1 MAVCSAAVFALGE
14 LVLAAAILGAN
25 ADPTAC
31 PAFPD
36 DPAVLIPT
44 AATAVLG
51 VDVDELAKTPTGK
64 VLLPSLRADLQLAE
78 ALEILDDCK
87 LALERTYAV
96 TLAREPGDGRLAV
109 VQARGIGH
117 DDTLACLANE
127 IRARTDG
134 GEPWTRE
141 PAGTATSVCHDALLL
156 ADGSRAWI
164 INDYTLVWARGSFMA
179 PVEDRLDGREAAQ
192 LPVALHDEFARLDRS
207 GQLWLAAQLDD
218 EDRRT
223 LPGEWVANTESI
235 TAALDLSDG
244 LRAVFSL
251 SAPDVAAV
259 AVLRELIL
267 LGLATLA
274 DRLDEY
280 GVKHRVRE
288 RGRVGIVAGVVA
300 VELLLDEGE
309 LRAIEAKIGE
319 RVLGRGPL

>member
-1 MAVCSAAVFALGE
+1 MVG
-14 LVLAAAILGAN
+14 I
-25 ADPTAC
+25 
-31 PAFPD
+31 
-36 DPAVLIPT
+36 
-44 AATAVLG
+44 
-51 VDVDELAKTPTGK
+51 DVDALAKTSTGK

-78 ALEILDDCK
+78 ALEILDDCE

-109 VQARGIGH
+109 VQARGIGV
-117 DDTLACLANE
+117 DATLTCLANE
-127 IRARTDG
+127 LRARTEG

-141 PAGTATSVCHDALLL
+141 QAGVGTSVCHDSLAL

-164 INDYTLVWARGSFMA
+164 INDYTLVWARGSFIA
-179 PVEDRLDGREAAQ
+179 SVQARLDGREAAE
-192 LPVALHDEFARLDRS
+192 LPVALRDEFGRLDRS

-218 EDRRT
+218 ADRRT
-223 LPGEWVANTESI
+223 LPGEWVSNTESI

-251 SAPDVAAV
+251 SAPDVATT
-259 AVLRELIL
+259 AVLRELVL
-267 LGLATLA
+267 VGLANLA

-280 GVKHRVRE
+280 GVEHRVRE
-288 RGRVGIVAGVVA
+288 RGRVGVVAGVVA

-309 LRAIEAKIGE
+309 LRAIESNIGD

>member
-1 MAVCSAAVFALGE
+1 VFAPIE
-14 LVLAAAILGAN
+14 LALVTAIFGAN
-25 ADPTAC
+25 ADPTTC

-51 VDVDELAKTPTGK
+51 IDVDAFAKTSTGK

-87 LALERTYAV
+87 LALDRTYAL

-127 IRARTDG
+127 LRARSDG
-134 GEPWTRE
+134 SEPWTRAA
-141 PAGTATSVCHDALLL
+141 AGTGSSVCHDSLAL

-164 INDYTLVWARGSFMA
+164 INDYTLVWARGSFVA
-179 PVEDRLDGREAAQ
+179 PLEARLDGREATE
-192 LPVALHDEFARLDRS
+192 LPVALRDEFARLDRS

-218 EDRRT
+218 VDRRT
-223 LPGEWVANTESI
+223 LPGEWVAHTESI
-235 TAALDLSDG
+235 TAAVDLSNG

-251 SAPDVAAV
+251 SGPDVAAT
-259 AVLRELIL
+259 AVLRELVL
-267 LGLATLA
+267 VGLVNLS

-280 GVKHRVRE
+280 GVAHRLRE
-288 RGRVGIVAGVVA
+288 RGRVGVVAGVVA
-300 VELLLDEGE
+300 TELLLDEGE
-309 LRAIEAKIGE
+309 LRAIEARIGE

>member
-1 MAVCSAAVFALGE
+1 MVAPIEF
-14 LVLAAAILGAN
+14 VLAAAILGAN
-25 ADPTAC
+25 TDPTTC

-36 DPAVLIPT
+36 DPAILIPT

-51 VDVDELAKTPTGK
+51 IDVDALAKTSTGK

-78 ALEILDDCK
+78 ALEILDDCQ
-87 LALERTYAV
+87 LALERTYAL
-96 TLAREPGDGRLAV
+96 TLAREPGDGRLAI
-109 VQARGIGH
+109 VQARGIGL

-127 IRARTDG
+127 VRARSDG
-134 GEPWTRE
+134 GEPWIRE
-141 PAGTATSVCHDALLL
+141 PAGTGTSVCHASLAL

-179 PVEDRLDGREAAQ
+179 PVEARLDGREAAE
-192 LPVALHDEFARLDRS
+192 LPVALRDEFARLDRS

-218 EDRRT
+218 ADRRT
-223 LPGEWVANTESI
+223 LPGDWVSNTESI
-235 TAALDLSDG
+235 TAAMDLSEG

-251 SAPDVAAV
+251 SAPDVATT
-259 AVLRELIL
+259 AVLRELVL
-267 LGLATLA
+267 VGLSNLA

-280 GVKHRVRE
+280 GVEHRVRE

-300 VELLLDEGE
+300 AELLLDEGE
-309 LRAIEAKIGE
+309 LRAIEARIGE

>member
-1 MAVCSAAVFALGE
+1 VFTPIQLA
-14 LVLAAAILGAN
+14 LAAAILGAN
-25 ADPTAC
+25 ADPTTC
-31 PAFPD
+31 LAFPD
-36 DPAVLIPT
+36 DPAVLIPA

-51 VDVDELAKTPTGK
+51 VDVDGFAQTATGK

-127 IRARTDG
+127 LRARSEG
-134 GEPWTRE
+134 GEPWIRE
-141 PAGTATSVCHDALLL
+141 PAGTGTSVCHDSLAL

-164 INDYTLVWARGSFMA
+164 INDYTLVWARGSFTA
-179 PVEDRLDGREAAQ
+179 SVGARLDGREAAE
-192 LPVALHDEFARLDRS
+192 LPVALRDELARLDRS

-218 EDRRT
+218 ADRQT
-223 LPGEWVANTESI
+223 LPGNWAASTESI
-235 TAALDLSDG
+235 TAAMDLSEG

-251 SAPDVAAV
+251 SAPDVATTA
-259 AVLRELIL
+259 ALRELIL
-267 LGLATLA
+267 VGLANLS

-280 GVKHRVRE
+280 GVEHRVRE
-288 RGRVGIVAGVVA
+288 RGRVGIVAGIVA
-300 VELLLDEGE
+300 AELLLDEGE
-309 LRAIEAKIGE
+309 LRAIQAKIGE

>member
-1 MAVCSAAVFALGE
+1 L
-14 LVLAAAILGAN
+14 
-25 ADPTAC
+25 
-31 PAFPD
+31 AFPD
-36 DPAVLIPT
+36 DPAVLIPA

-51 VDVDELAKTPTGK
+51 VDVDGFAQTSTGK

-127 IRARTDG
+127 LRARSDG
-134 GEPWTRE
+134 GEPWIRE
-141 PAGTATSVCHDALLL
+141 PAGTGTSACHDSLAL

-164 INDYTLVWARGSFMA
+164 INDYTLVWARGSFVA
-179 PVEDRLDGREAAQ
+179 SVGARLDGREAAE
-192 LPVALHDEFARLDRS
+192 LPVALRDEFARLDRS

-218 EDRRT
+218 ADRQT
-223 LPGEWVANTESI
+223 LPGNWAASTESI
-235 TAALDLSDG
+235 TAAMDLSEG

-251 SAPDVAAV
+251 SAPDVATTA
-259 AVLRELIL
+259 ALRELIL
-267 LGLATLA
+267 VGLANLS

-280 GVKHRVRE
+280 GVEHRVRE
-288 RGRVGIVAGVVA
+288 RGRVGIVAGIVA
-300 VELLLDEGE
+300 AELLLDEGE
-309 LRAIEAKIGE
+309 LRAIQAKIGE